1 MKNSHLQKALIVLI
15 LILSVELLMFRTIQA
30 QTSNN
35 NRIEII
41 EAKCGSNGSWK
52 DVTKVVQSNLINN
65 SIRINWQQPYRE
77 IGGDPAFGKVKV
89 LLIVYRLNGNFKAD
103 VFQEE
108 NPPIGLRAT
117 IP

>member
-1 MKNSHLQKALIVLI
+1 MKNKPLKKILIVFS
-15 LILSVELLMFRTIQA
+15 LILSIDLLMSLPIQA
-30 QTSNN
+30 QTSNT

-41 EAKCGSNGSWK
+41 EAKCGSNQSWK
-52 DVTKVVQSNLINN
+52 DVTKIVQSNLTNN
-65 SIRINWQQPYRE
+65 SLRINWQQPYRE

-89 LLIVYRLNGNFKAD
+89 LLIVYRLNGDFKAA